1 VIVEG
6 NYLLLD
12 EKPWNEISK
21 LFDEKWYLQIDLDV
35 AMERVRL
42 RHIAELSKCFFIR
55 FCCLLLKELSPEKAL
70 ERIATNDRINAEL
83 IDKRRVQPDRIIHIK
98 PNDHKH

>member
-1 VIVEG
+1 MIVEG

-42 RHIAELSKCFFIR
+42 RHMAELSKCFLFASIVY
-55 FCCLLLKELSPEKAL
+55 FCEELSPEKAL

-83 IDKRRVQPDRIIHIK
+83 IEKCRVQPDRIIHIK
-98 PNDHKH
+98 P